1 VILSHRHRFIFF
13 AIPKTGTHAIRF
25 ALRNHL
31 GETDQEQVQL
41 FAQKAM
47 PYPDI
52 ARIRH
57 GHIRWGEIR
66 AAVSPETW
74 AGYFK
79 FAIVR
84 NPWERFV
91 SYCAF
96 MTRETDRFA
105 ADPRAVMNRVLNNPE
120 HHQRVI
126 FRPQHEFICD
136 GNGAIKVDFVGRH
149 GTMQASYDTICARIA
164 LTTASLERINASS
177 HGPWR
182 DYYDDALKARVEEV
196 YARDIAVFGYTF
208 DA

>member
-1 VILSHRHRFIFF
+1 MILSHRHRFIFF

-25 ALRNHL
+25 ALRQHL
-31 GETDQEQVQL
+31 GETDEEQVQL
-41 FAQKAM
+41 FVQKAM

-79 FAIVR
+79 FAVVR

-96 MTRETDRFA
+96 MTRETARFA
-105 ADPRAVMNRVLNNPE
+105 ADPRGTMAAVLDSPE
-120 HHQRVI
+120 HHQRII

-136 GNGAIKVDFVGRH
+136 GDGQIMVDFVGRH
-149 GTMQASYDTICARIA
+149 EAMQGSYDTVCARLGLPA
-164 LTTASLERINASS
+164 ATLERVNESK

-182 DYYDDALKARVEEV
+182 DYYDDALKARVARV
-196 YARDIAVFGYTF
+196 YARDIEIFSYAFE
-208 DA
+208 